1 MPLIDELVQVCRKVY
16 ENKFVSAFDGNVS
29 AKNSPNTFLITRSG
43 VCKGDVSADDILEID
58 ANGKVLNGAGI
69 VSSETRLHLYAYSKR
84 PEVNAVIHCHPTYAS
99 AFAVF
104 GEGLTKHILP
114 EVILTLGKVPL
125 CEYATPLT
133 DEVTKTIEPYINYS
147 WAFLLRNHGAV
158 TLGKDFKDAYYKM
171 EKLEHTAKIV
181 FLARLLGGEK
191 ELHIEKVQ
199 ELLKISKETFSID
212 QDLRNIF

>member
-1 MPLIDELVQVCRKVY
+1 MSLIDELVQVCRKVY
-16 ENKFVSAFDGNVS
+16 ENKFVSAYDGNISVR
-29 AKNSPNTFLITRSG
+29 NSPSTFLITRSG
-43 VCKGDVSADDILEID
+43 VCKGEVTPDDILEID
-58 ANGKVLNGAGI
+58 SSGKIVNGSGKVSAENK
-69 VSSETRLHLYAYSKR
+69 LHLYVYSKR
-84 PEVNAVIHCHPTYAS
+84 SEVNAVVHCHPIYAS

-125 CEYATPLT
+125 CDYATPST
-133 DEVTKTIEPYINYS
+133 DNLTKTLEPYINYS

-158 TLGKDFKDAYYKM
+158 TLGKDLKDAYYKM
-171 EKLEHTAKIV
+171 EKLEHTAQII

-191 ELHIEKVQ
+191 ELLIEKVQ
-199 ELLKISKETFSID
+199 ELLKVAKETHSID

>member
-1 MPLIDELVQVCRKVY
+1 MSLVDELVKVCRKVY
-16 ENKFVSAFDGNVS
+16 ENKFVSAYDGNISVR
-29 AKNSPNTFLITRSG
+29 NSTDTFLITRSG
-43 VCKGDVSADDILEID
+43 VCKGEVTDNDILEID
-58 ANGKVLNGAGI
+58 KSGKILHGSDKASTENK
-69 VSSETRLHLYAYSKR
+69 LHLYVYSKR
-84 PEVNAVIHCHPTYAS
+84 PEVNAVVHCHPIYAS

-125 CEYATPLT
+125 CDYATPST
-133 DEVTKTIEPYINYS
+133 DELPKTLEPYINYS

-158 TLGKDFKDAYYKM
+158 SLGKDLKDAYFKM
-171 EKLEHTAKIV
+171 EKLEHTAKII

-191 ELHIEKVQ
+191 ELHLEKVQ
-199 ELLKISKETFSID
+199 DLLKIAKETYSIE

>member
-1 MPLIDELVQVCRKVY
+1 MSLIDELVQVCRRVY
-16 ENKFVSAFDGNVS
+16 ENKFVSAYDGNVS
-29 AKNSPNTFLITRSG
+29 ARSPSNTFLITRSG
-43 VCKGDVSADDILEID
+43 VCKGEVTTDDILEID
-58 ANGKVLNGAGI
+58 TSGKVLNGAGT
-69 VSSETRLHLYAYSKR
+69 VSTENRLHLYAYSKR
-84 PEVNAVIHCHPTYAS
+84 PEVNAVIHCHPPYAS
-99 AFAVF
+99 AFAAF

-125 CEYATPLT
+125 CEYATLLT

-158 TLGKDFKDAYYKM
+158 TLGKDLKDAYYKM

-199 ELLKISKETFSID
+199 ELLKISKETFSVE

>member
-1 MPLIDELVQVCRKVY
+1 MPLIDELVKVCRRVY
-16 ENKFVSAFDGNVS
+16 ENKFVSAYDGNVS
-29 AKNSPNTFLITRSG
+29 ARNSSNTFLITRSG
-43 VCKGDVSADDILEID
+43 VCKGEVTTDDILEID
-58 ANGKVLNGAGI
+58 TSGKVLNGAGI
-69 VSSETRLHLYAYSKR
+69 VSTENRLHLYAYSKR
-84 PEVNAVIHCHPTYAS
+84 PEANAVIHCHPIYAS
-99 AFAVF
+99 AFAAF

-133 DEVTKTIEPYINYS
+133 DEVTNSIEPYINYS
-147 WAFLLRNHGAV
+147 WAFLLGNHGAV
-158 TLGKDFKDAYYKM
+158 TLGKDLKDAYYKM
-171 EKLEHTAKIV
+171 EKLEHTAKII

-199 ELLKISKETFSID
+199 ELLKISKETYSID